1 MKVEYKNITGILNKD
16 SDNCDDCCFYNL
28 TLCIPYYLHQ
38 CDNHVFEWVKTQIFN
53 L

>member
-1 MKVEYKNITGILNKD
+1 MKVEYKNILGQLNEN

-28 TLCIPYYLHQ
+28 TRCIPYYLHQ
-38 CDNHVFEWVKTQIFN
+38 CYDHVFEGVKTQIFD